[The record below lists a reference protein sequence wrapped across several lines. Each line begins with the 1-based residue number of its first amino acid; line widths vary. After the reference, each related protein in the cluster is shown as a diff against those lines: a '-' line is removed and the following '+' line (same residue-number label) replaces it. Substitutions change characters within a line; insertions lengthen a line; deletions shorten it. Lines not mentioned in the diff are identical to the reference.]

1 MYPLLLYQQPCN
13 HWGKGQEEYV
23 MISLPLF
30 SFSHDIISHRWH
42 DVITPS
48 APLWLHFTPLCLHL
62 HHYDIITPMYLVIYI
77 NPRYLLVKTLSLV
90 FLKYTWGLAEH
101 SLDSSSAFE
110 ETLLIFT
117 TPITLELVLPWL
129 GWKLI
134 KQPSLAL
141 ALQKLSVSQSR
152 NKPAV
157 GKPTFSRSWL
167 WAGFEPAHAL
177 IKPPMWQWLCFLMK
191 SFWGSSSHM
200 ELCVYNHIYWV
211 WGLCFMVHIKIHFWY

>member
-1 MYPLLLYQQPCN
+1 MIIPSTNISRMGWRYSTHSITSSHSPTPWTISNMSTWYSETCVNTIFSISILKNLLN
-13 HWGKGQEEYV
+13 G
-23 MISLPLF
+23 
-30 SFSHDIISHRWH
+30 R
-42 DVITPS
+42 
-48 APLWLHFTPLCLHL
+48 
-62 HHYDIITPMYLVIYI
+62 
-77 NPRYLLVKTLSLV
+77 
-90 FLKYTWGLAEH
+90 GLRRTKW
-101 SLDSSSAFE
+101 DSGRCGV
-110 ETLLIFT
+110 
-117 TPITLELVLPWL
+117 VLPWL
-129 GWKLI
+129 GWKPI
-134 KQPSLAL
+134 KQPSLSL

-152 NKPAV
+152 NIPAV